1 MNYAEII
8 RVYNNE
14 KNDELLSQTVS
25 VYNRYVP
32 DNFKNVR
39 QFNKKDLKYMTM
51 PLTKT
56 VQKK

>member
-1 MNYAEII
+1 
-8 RVYNNE
+8 VTCE
-14 KNDELLSQTVS
+14 KLLKDEKRCNELLSQTVS